1 MWCPAPTL
9 AERTHPRMRKRVQ
22 DKVVVWQA
30 FVALVGRGGGEN
42 SHVCCEVLLTLYADK
57 ALPCVSVCV
66 AACMMAHRFVE
77 VALLALNE
85 LIEHSTGGAGSKGA
99 PNATGRGGASQG
111 GQGGVDAATLERFE
125 EHVERLVRVACGCVV
140 REPALLVDDK
150 HRACVGATHG
160 SKRCFFFFCQA
171 LCMVFPALFLVLA
184 AGPHAAGSREPS
196 IAQRCR
202 RDGTGSVLWRCCAH
216 VA

>member
-42 SHVCCEVLLTLYADK
+42 SHASSHVCCEVLLTLYADK
-57 ALPCVSVCV
+57 ALPCVSVCA

-125 EHVERLVRVACGCVV
+125 EHVERLVRVACACVA

-160 SKRCFFFFCQA
+160 SKRCYFVKLCVWCFLLFFPGPCCRSACCWFTRAVDCAA
-171 LCMVFPALFLVLA
+171 LP
-184 AGPHAAGSREPS
+184 P
-196 IAQRCR
+196 
-202 RDGTGSVLWRCCAH
+202 
-216 VA
+216 

>member
-1 MWCPAPTL
+1 MSPHVVSRTDPCRTNPPAYAKACAGQSGCL
-9 AERTHPRMRKRVQ
+9 AGLCG
-22 DKVVVWQA
+22 
-30 FVALVGRGGGEN
+30 FGCGRGGGES
-42 SHVCCEVLLTLYADK
+42 SHVCCGVVLRLHADK
-57 ALPCVSVCV
+57 ALPCVSVCA

-125 EHVERLVRVACGCVV
+125 EHVERLVRVACGCVA

-160 SKRCFFFFCQA
+160 SKRCFFCQA
-171 LCMVFPALFLVLA
+171 LCMVSPAFFPGPCCRSACCWFTRAVDCAAL
-184 AGPHAAGSREPS
+184 PP
-196 IAQRCR
+196 
-202 RDGTGSVLWRCCAH
+202 
-216 VA
+216 